1 MVVVVLAAFIDA
13 LLARRNAGAQLRFDH
28 RDVAIGPPHRD
39 AIGGGADVGAVHAL
53 ADAGAHVAI
62 LGAAGIG
69 AAVADGRAIHRMANC
84 LGQRLVVIGT
94 DLRML
99 GDHLLDGHGGSPC
112 WVDEAEAGGIVPP
125 ICARHGLG
133 GARCSVYVPRMT
145 DLISLVSLLFL
156 GLVAGTAAGWFFASR
171 PLVDLRTR
179 LSESERAAAEREGE
193 FKRAIAEL
201 GQARVEVA
209 SLKERAGQVDG
220 LLVRLD
226 AALAGRAQLAEKLAA
241 LESASEEREKA
252 FAEQRAGLLSAQE
265 SLKKEFENAGNRVLE
280 QAQKAFLDRA
290 EARFRQSE
298 ETGEAK
304 IKALLSPVGEKL
316 ASYERQVA
324 ELEAKRTDAFGQLAG
339 LIQSMKE
346 GQEQVR
352 REAQRLGNSLTNAP
366 KARGRWGERALQNLL
381 EQCGLAQHTDFIMEH
396 SVSTEDGRLRP
407 DAIVRI
413 PGGKVLVIDSK
424 VSLNA
429 YQQAFEAVDD
439 DARAR
444 ALADHVRSMR
454 NHVQTLGAK
463 SYQSQFEDAPDYV
476 VMFVPG
482 EHFVAAA
489 LEADPDLWNFAF
501 DKRVLLAT
509 PTNLVAIARTVAQ
522 VWRQD
527 GLAKEAQE
535 IGRMGAELYDR
546 LAMAADHL
554 KRVGGGLES
563 AVNNY
568 NKFVGSFERNV
579 LSSGRRLA
587 EKGIEIGKREIE
599 EVPLVASA
607 PRYNGEDVAALEA
620 PDSEA

>member
-1 MVVVVLAAFIDA
+1 MMEPAILSIIA
-13 LLARRNAGAQLRFDH
+13 L
-28 RDVAIGPPHRD
+28 V
-39 AIGGGADVGAVHAL
+39 
-53 ADAGAHVAI
+53 
-62 LGAAGIG
+62 LGAA
-69 AAVADGRAIHRMANC
+69 
-84 LGQRLVVIGT
+84 L
-94 DLRML
+94 
-99 GDHLLDGHGGSPC
+99 
-112 WVDEAEAGGIVPP
+112 
-125 ICARHGLG
+125 
-133 GARCSVYVPRMT
+133 
-145 DLISLVSLLFL
+145 
-156 GLVAGTAAGWFFASR
+156 GWFIASR
-171 PLVDLRTR
+171 PLADLRVR
-179 LSESERAAAEREGE
+179 LGAAEDEAKAVGEKFRTAVTELATMSERAA
-193 FKRAIAEL
+193 
-201 GQARVEVA
+201 QA
-209 SLKERAGQVDG
+209 DG
-220 LLVRLD
+220 LQSRL
-226 AALAGRAQLAEKLAA
+226 AGVESERSALAQRLAA
-241 LESASEEREKA
+241 LESASAEREKA
-252 FAEQRAGLLSAQE
+252 FAEQKAALIAAQE
-265 SLKKEFENAGNRVLE
+265 SLKKEFENAGSRVLE
-280 QAQKAFLDRA
+280 QAQKAFLERA

-298 ETGEAK
+298 EAGEAK
-304 IKALLSPVGEKL
+304 IKALLSPVGDRLK
-316 ASYERQVA
+316 AYEEQVQA
-324 ELEAKRTDAFGQLAG
+324 LETKRSDAFAG
-339 LIQSMKE
+339 LYQQIEAMRL
-346 GQEQVR
+346 GQEEVK

-396 SVSTEDGRLRP
+396 SVETEEGRLRP

-429 YQQAFEAVDD
+429 YQEAFEADSD
-439 DARAR
+439 EARAR
-444 ALADHVRSMR
+444 FLAEHVKSMR

-463 SYQSQFEDAPDYV
+463 SYQSQFAEAPDYV

-535 IGRMGAELYDR
+535 IGRMGTELYDR
-546 LAMAADHL
+546 LATAAEHL

-587 EKGIEIGKREIE
+587 DKGVEIGKRAIE
-599 EVPLVASA
+599 DVPLVESA
-607 PRYNGEDVAALEA
+607 PRYNAADGDAVEAEYPALEDRKDA
-620 PDSEA
+620 AE

>member
-1 MVVVVLAAFIDA
+1 MDPAILSIIA
-13 LLARRNAGAQLRFDH
+13 LLA
-28 RDVAIGPPHRD
+28 
-39 AIGGGADVGAVHAL
+39 
-53 ADAGAHVAI
+53 
-62 LGAAGIG
+62 GAA
-69 AAVADGRAIHRMANC
+69 
-84 LGQRLVVIGT
+84 L
-94 DLRML
+94 
-99 GDHLLDGHGGSPC
+99 
-112 WVDEAEAGGIVPP
+112 
-125 ICARHGLG
+125 
-133 GARCSVYVPRMT
+133 
-145 DLISLVSLLFL
+145 
-156 GLVAGTAAGWFFASR
+156 GWFLASR
-171 PLVDLRTR
+171 PLADLRAR
-179 LSESERAAAEREGE
+179 LDEAERAGGEREGE

-201 GQARVEVA
+201 GAARVEVA
-209 SLKERAGQVDG
+209 ALGERAARADG
-220 LLVRLD
+220 LAQQLD
-226 AALAGRAQLAEKLAA
+226 AAREENARFRAERAA
-241 LESASEEREKA
+241 FEEQKRLLEESRTN
-252 FAEQRAGLLSAQE
+252 LL
-265 SLKKEFENAGNRVLE
+265 KEFENTGAAVLNR
-280 QAQKAFLDRA
+280 AQEAFLKRA
-290 EARFRQSE
+290 EERLGHSEKASE
-298 ETGEAK
+298 EK
-304 IKALLSPVGEKL
+304 LKALLSPVGEKL
-316 ASYERQVA
+316 ASYEKQVA
-324 ELEAKRTDAFGQLAG
+324 DLEAKRTDAFGQLAG
-339 LIQSMKE
+339 LIQSMRE

-381 EQCGLAQHTDFIMEH
+381 EQCGLAQHTDFVMEH
-396 SVSTEDGRLRP
+396 SIDTEDGRLRP

-429 YQQAFEAVDD
+429 YQEAFEATDD
-439 DARAR
+439 EARAR

-546 LAMAADHL
+546 LATAAEHL

-587 EKGIEIGKREIE
+587 EKGVEIGKREID

-607 PRYNGEDVAALEA
+607 PRYNAEDVAALEA
-620 PDSEA
+620 PDKDDESAKRDAAE

>member
-1 MVVVVLAAFIDA
+1 MDPAILSIIA
-13 LLARRNAGAQLRFDH
+13 L
-28 RDVAIGPPHRD
+28 V
-39 AIGGGADVGAVHAL
+39 VGAAL
-53 ADAGAHVAI
+53 
-62 LGAAGIG
+62 
-69 AAVADGRAIHRMANC
+69 
-84 LGQRLVVIGT
+84 
-94 DLRML
+94 
-99 GDHLLDGHGGSPC
+99 
-112 WVDEAEAGGIVPP
+112 
-125 ICARHGLG
+125 
-133 GARCSVYVPRMT
+133 
-145 DLISLVSLLFL
+145 
-156 GLVAGTAAGWFFASR
+156 GWFIASR
-171 PLVDLRTR
+171 PLADLRSR
-179 LSESERAAAEREGE
+179 LAAAEAAAAEGE
-193 FKRAIAEL
+193 SKFARAIAEL
-201 GQARVEVA
+201 GEARVEVA
-209 SLKERAGQVDG
+209 ALGERAARADG
-220 LLVRLD
+220 LAQQLD
-226 AALAGRAQLAEKLAA
+226 AAREENARFRAERAA
-241 LESASEEREKA
+241 FEEQKRLLEES
-252 FAEQRAGLLSAQE
+252 RANLL
-265 SLKKEFENAGNRVLE
+265 KEFENTGAAVLNR
-280 QAQKAFLDRA
+280 AQEAFLKRA
-290 EARFRQSE
+290 EERLGHSEKASE
-298 ETGEAK
+298 EK
-304 IKALLSPVGEKL
+304 LKALLSPVGEKL

-324 ELEAKRTDAFGQLAG
+324 DLEAKRTDAFGQLAG

-381 EQCGLAQHTDFIMEH
+381 EQCGLAQHTDFVMEH
-396 SVSTEDGRLRP
+396 SIDTEDGRLRP

-413 PGGKVLVIDSK
+413 PGGKMLVIDSK

-429 YQQAFEAVDD
+429 YQEAFEATDD
-439 DARAR
+439 EARAK
-444 ALADHVRSMR
+444 ALAEHVRSMR

-463 SYQSQFEDAPDYV
+463 SYQSQFEDAPDYM

-546 LAMAADHL
+546 LATAAEHL

-587 EKGIEIGKREIE
+587 EKGVEIGKREID
-599 EVPLVASA
+599 EVPLVEAA
-607 PRYNGEDVAALEA
+607 PRYNAGDVAALDA
-620 PDSEA
+620 PDNDADSEKRDAAE

>member
-1 MVVVVLAAFIDA
+1 MDPAILSIIA
-13 LLARRNAGAQLRFDH
+13 LLA
-28 RDVAIGPPHRD
+28 
-39 AIGGGADVGAVHAL
+39 
-53 ADAGAHVAI
+53 
-62 LGAAGIG
+62 GAA
-69 AAVADGRAIHRMANC
+69 
-84 LGQRLVVIGT
+84 L
-94 DLRML
+94 
-99 GDHLLDGHGGSPC
+99 
-112 WVDEAEAGGIVPP
+112 
-125 ICARHGLG
+125 
-133 GARCSVYVPRMT
+133 
-145 DLISLVSLLFL
+145 
-156 GLVAGTAAGWFFASR
+156 GWFIASR
-171 PLVDLRTR
+171 PLADLRAR
-179 LSESERAAAEREGE
+179 LDEAERAGSERAGE

-201 GQARVEVA
+201 GEARIEVA
-209 SLKERAGQVDG
+209 ALGERAARADSLAHALDDAREENARFRAERAAFEEQKR
-220 LLVRLD
+220 LLEES
-226 AALAGRAQLAEKLAA
+226 RAN
-241 LESASEEREKA
+241 
-252 FAEQRAGLLSAQE
+252 LL
-265 SLKKEFENAGNRVLE
+265 KEFENTGAAVLNR
-280 QAQKAFLDRA
+280 AQEAFLKRA
-290 EARFRQSE
+290 EERLGHSEKASE
-298 ETGEAK
+298 EK
-304 IKALLSPVGEKL
+304 LKALLSPVGEKL
-316 ASYERQVA
+316 ANYERQVA
-324 ELEAKRTDAFGQLAG
+324 DLEAKRTDAFGQLAG
-339 LIQSMKE
+339 LIQSMRE

-381 EQCGLAQHTDFIMEH
+381 EQCGLAQHTDFVMEH
-396 SVSTEDGRLRP
+396 SIDTEDGRLRP

-429 YQQAFEAVDD
+429 YQEAFEATDD
-439 DARAR
+439 EARAR

-546 LAMAADHL
+546 LATAAEHL

-587 EKGIEIGKREIE
+587 EKGIEIGKRAIE
-599 EVPLVASA
+599 DVPLVESA
-607 PRYNGEDVAALEA
+607 PRYNAADGDAVDVEYPAIEDRKDAAE
-620 PDSEA
+620 